1 MPNLTQNQW
10 GAPRFR
16 NSISILLIILLTS
29 LFAGCAGTG
38 SSTRGDDEVDAV
50 DAAKKITQN
59 KKKVEALIREVTD
72 TVEVDDEASIRKGLD
87 LYIEAAGLMD
97 ESVKLGI
104 NSIEPRL
111 MRFEVRSKVA
121 NGYTAL
127 YAMADAQ
134 CTPLEDEGLRPSD
147 ELLRK
152 RAEAKTEAQR
162 WLKLARRDMETHLG
176 TSPVQ
181 YQTPGQYW
189 ALQLIYVQL
198 ADFNGARTTLLRL
211 VESHGQRLDPD
222 FRREIDSRVRYFPQ
236 KLIDED
242 G

>member
-1 MPNLTQNQW
+1 MVSPART
-10 GAPRFR
+10 PETRFGFPFR
-16 NSISILLIILLTS
+16 YLLSCTIFSLILVGGCSIP
-29 LFAGCAGTG
+29 GGKVG
-38 SSTRGDDEVDAV
+38 ENGEVDAV
-50 DAAKKITQN
+50 EAAKKITQN
-59 KKKVEALIREVTD
+59 KKAVDGLIREVMD
-72 TVEVDDEASIRKGLD
+72 TVDVDNEASIRKGLE
-87 LYIEAAGLMD
+87 LYKQAATLMD
-97 ESVKLGI
+97 ESVRLGI
-104 NSIEPRL
+104 SSLEPRL

-127 YAMADAQ
+127 YAMADAE
-134 CTPLEDEGLRPSD
+134 CTPLEDEGLRPSE

-152 RAEAKTEAQR
+152 RAEAKSEAEQ

-211 VESHGQRLDPD
+211 IENHGQRLDPK
-222 FRREIDSRVRYFPQ
+222 FRREIDSRVRYFAQ
-236 KLIDED
+236 KLLDE
-242 G
+242 GN